1 MSKPLSERELLES
14 QIKIYEF
21 YAGLIGRAV
30 RTGGSAGAKL
40 PKWDEQR
47 AEEYKRLADE
57 LRTRLAELDAREA
70 DAPATDPGVTSA
82 ASSPTSGSNI
92 DSTAS
97 PE

>member
-1 MSKPLSERELLES
+1 MSERELLEN

-30 RTGGSAGAKL
+30 HSGASASAKL

-57 LRTRLAELDAREA
+57 LRARLATLPAQEA
-70 DAPATDPGVTSA
+70 DAPATVPGVTTSA
-82 ASSPTSGSNI
+82 SGPTSGS
-92 DSTAS
+92 DSESTAS
-97 PE
+97 